1 MRIAAASLFLM
12 MAATAAGAGE
22 QPAFLGLPAYPATE
36 SVKYEG
42 HMTTNDVP
50 LDAVVATTGDDIEK
64 VMQFYSDYI
73 LAHAPNG
80 VQRRTGPGAG
90 YIGYFD
96 PATRSMR
103 LVTVLSLPNGK
114 TMLVYSNMNPK
125 PLLEQPGRIPDDLPA
140 PEGATGVIAT
150 EEREGR
156 GRHRSVS
163 FSLAQVPDAAR
174 EAVIAAGRE
183 RGWTPAPAQR
193 LHPEQTML
201 VRGGARCMVK
211 VSAETADAAEEPGAD
226 RTSSRITMLIIEP
239 ELEEH

>member
-1 MRIAAASLFLM
+1 MRIVAASLFLT

-22 QPAFLGLPAYPATE
+22 QTAFLELPAYPATE
-36 SVKYEG
+36 SVKYQG
-42 HMTTNDVP
+42 RMKTNDVP

-103 LVTVLSLPNGK
+103 LVTVLTLPNGK
-114 TMLVYSNMNPK
+114 TMLVYSNMNPR
-125 PLLEQPGRIPDDLPA
+125 PLLDNPGRIPDDLPA

-163 FSLAQVPDAAR
+163 FSLDQAPGTAR
-174 EAVIAAGRE
+174 EAVIAAGRD
-183 RGWTPAPAQR
+183 RGWAPAPEER

-211 VSAETADAAEEPGAD
+211 VSAETPDPDGEPDAD
-226 RTSSRITMLIIEP
+226 RKASRITMLIIEP
-239 ELEEH
+239 ELEEP